1 MMSVAMRQ
9 TAARGAENE
18 GGSGLET
25 RRTTVRDVRR
35 ANRASLLTDLFHGGR
50 QSRQQL
56 GETTALSQA
65 SVSNLIG
72 EMIDEGLVEE
82 AGLVGSDGGRPR
94 ALLRV
99 APGCGYVV
107 GADVGETRILVEL
120 YDLAMSR
127 LAVARYSLGDAG
139 ADPEV
144 AVARLLEGL
153 RAVVAEAGIRCS
165 EVLGF
170 GVGVAGVVD
179 QSGGSA
185 VVHSQTTGWDAVP
198 LGELLRA
205 GTDVPVFVENGAKA
219 VGQAEMWFGAGRG
232 ARHAVIVLVGT
243 GVGAAVVV
251 DGRSYRGAF
260 SNAGEWG
267 HTTLVYDGDLCR
279 CGARGCLEAYIGS
292 ETVIARLAAATG
304 QEPDAKLLTRML
316 AGDGVLE
323 GAAAAVIAE
332 TIGYLGAG
340 IAGLINLF
348 SPERIVLGGPA
359 GLAMGER
366 FLSDIRVAAARNALK
381 QPYSRTRIDLCQ
393 LGPDAVA
400 MGAATLPIARLLA
413 DGGLPPASSAPAPP
427 SRAAHRRSTA
437 RGRV

>member
-1 MMSVAMRQ
+1 MES
-9 TAARGAENE
+9 
-18 GGSGLET
+18 

-99 APGCGYVV
+99 APGYGYVV
-107 GADVGETRILVEL
+107 GADVGETRVLVEL

-127 LAVARYSLGDAG
+127 LGVAEYALGPDGG
-139 ADPEV
+139 APDEV
-144 AVARLLEGL
+144 AGRLIDGLE
-153 RAVVAEAGIRCS
+153 AVMAQAGVPES

-179 QSGGSA
+179 ESGDA
-185 VVHSQTTGWDAVP
+185 VVYSQTTGWDGVP
-198 LGELLRA
+198 LGRMLSDR
-205 GTDVPVFVENGAKA
+205 TDVPIFAENGAKSL
-219 VGQAEMWFGAGRG
+219 GQAEMWFGAGRG
-232 ARHAVIVLVGT
+232 ARHAVIVMVGT
-243 GVGAAVVV
+243 GVGAAVVM
-251 DGRSYRGAF
+251 DGHSYRGAN
-260 SNAGEWG
+260 SNAGEFG
-267 HTTLVYDGDLCR
+267 HTTLVYDGDVCR
-279 CGARGCLEAYIGS
+279 CGARGCLEAYIGQD
-292 ETVIARLAAATG
+292 TVNRRLAEATG
-304 QEPDAKLLTRML
+304 QAYDPARML
-316 AGDGVLE
+316 RLLSAGGTVD
-323 GAAAAVIAE
+323 GAAAEVFAQTV
-332 TIGYLGAG
+332 GYLGAG
-340 IAGLINLF
+340 IAGLVNLF

-359 GLAMGER
+359 GLALGER
-366 FLSDIRVAAARNALK
+366 FLPDIRAAAARNALRH
-381 QPYSRTRIDLCQ
+381 PYGKTRIDLCQ

-413 DGGLPPASSAPAPP
+413 DGGLPAAGADTAPAL
-427 SRAAHRRSTA
+427 SRAVLRRR
-437 RGRV
+437 RG

>member
-1 MMSVAMRQ
+1 MMVPAASR
-9 TAARGAENE
+9 TAGVGA
-18 GGSGLET
+18 SLET

-56 GETTALSQA
+56 GDTTALSQA

-99 APGCGYVV
+99 APGYGYVV
-107 GADVGETRILVEL
+107 GADVGETRVLVEL

-127 LAVARYSLGDAG
+127 LGVATYDLGDRGGDA
-139 ADPEV
+139 ELV
-144 AVARLLEGL
+144 AAKLLEGL
-153 RAVVAEAGIRCS
+153 SAVADEAGVAVS
-165 EVLGF
+165 EVIGY

-179 QSGGSA
+179 QTDGP
-185 VVHSQTTGWDAVP
+185 VVYSQTTGWDGVP
-198 LGELLRA
+198 LGEMLRA
-205 GTDVPVFVENGAKA
+205 GTDVPVFVENGAKT

-232 ARHAVIVLVGT
+232 ARHAVIVMVGT
-243 GVGAAVVV
+243 GVGAAVVM
-251 DGRSYRGAF
+251 DGRGYRGAN

-267 HTTLVYDGDLCR
+267 HTTLVYDGDPCR
-279 CGARGCLEAYIGS
+279 CGARGCLEAYIGADR
-292 ETVIARLAAATG
+292 VNARLAAALG
-304 QEPDAKLLTRML
+304 CEPDPTLLRR
-316 AGDGVLE
+316 VLSGPVE
-323 GAAAAVIAE
+323 EPAAAVIE
-332 TIGYLGAG
+332 EMIGHLGAG

-348 SPERIVLGGPA
+348 SPERIVLGGRA
-359 GLAMGER
+359 GLALGER
-366 FLSDIRVAAARNALK
+366 SLSDIRAASARYALRH
-381 QPYSRTRIDLCQ
+381 PYSKTRIDTAQ

-413 DGGLPPASSAPAPP
+413 DGGLPGADAGPMPF
-427 SRAAHRRSTA
+427 SRATQRRQVTRPRA
-437 RGRV
+437 

>member
-1 MMSVAMRQ
+1 M
-9 TAARGAENE
+9 EN
-18 GGSGLET
+18 
-25 RRTTVRDVRR
+25 RRATVRDVRR

-56 GETTALSQA
+56 GDTTALSQA

-99 APGCGYVV
+99 APGYGYVV
-107 GADVGETRILVEL
+107 GADVGETRVLVEL

-127 LAVARYSLGDAG
+127 LGMATYPLTDGRDAG
-139 ADPEV
+139 EV
-144 AVARLLEGL
+144 VDRLLAGL
-153 RAVVAEAGIRCS
+153 AAVVEEAGVGAG
-165 EVLGF
+165 EVLGY

-179 QSGGSA
+179 QSGDAA
-185 VVHSQTTGWDAVP
+185 VVHAQTNGWDGVP
-198 LGELLRA
+198 LGAMLRA
-205 GTDVPVFVENGAKA
+205 GTAVPVFVENGAKT

-232 ARHAVIVLVGT
+232 ARHAVIVMVGR
-243 GVGAAVVV
+243 GVGAAVVM
-251 DGRSYRGAF
+251 DGRSYRGAH

-267 HTTLVYDGDLCR
+267 HTTLVYDGDVCR

-292 ETVIARLAAATG
+292 DTVNRRLAAALG
-304 QEPDAKLLTRML
+304 RDDDDPRLMQRLL
-316 AGDGVLE
+316 AGPAEGPAAEVLE
-323 GAAAAVIAE
+323 QTV
-332 TIGYLGAG
+332 GYLGAG
-340 IAGLINLF
+340 IAGLVNLF

-359 GLAMGER
+359 GLALGER
-366 FLSDIRVAAARNALK
+366 FLPDIRAAAARYALR
-381 QPYSRTRIDLCQ
+381 QPYSRTRIDIGQ

-413 DGGLPPASSAPAPP
+413 DGGLPPGGAALIP
-427 SRAAHRRSTA
+427 SRASHRRSTP
-437 RGRV
+437 RP